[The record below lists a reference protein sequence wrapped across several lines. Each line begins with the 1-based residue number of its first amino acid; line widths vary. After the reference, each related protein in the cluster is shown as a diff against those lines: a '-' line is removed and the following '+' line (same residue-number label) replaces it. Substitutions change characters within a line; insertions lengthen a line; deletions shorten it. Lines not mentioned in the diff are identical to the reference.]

1 MLFRPEQPARP
12 GRPQSYDAEYR
23 KVADAL
29 RERIESGEF
38 MPGAVLPSFRALAK
52 TYDVS
57 EITVRGAMD
66 VLKSENRV
74 QVNARRRHIVT
85 NPSYAGSVTENLI
98 LEVVGNYLHKPL
110 RNAYFRQIQLGIEK
124 AAGETRASLLIANS
138 PLYRSGLPP
147 DGLDLPLR
155 GVLLI
160 GHFEKDVL
168 PRYEKLNVPVVLVDQ
183 PNPGYGIHTVS
194 VANRA
199 AGADAVARLAALG
212 HRQIAFVRSV
222 LLAIKKVDP
231 DSRERQHGYE
241 EGLAAA
247 GLPKRSAL
255 LINSVSS
262 EQTAQAVT
270 KLLKQ
275 RPRVTAVLTVDKH
288 RAVIVEEAARALGLK
303 VPRDLSIVCY
313 QEREAVPG
321 HCSGPVIPFEDFGAA
336 AFGLF
341 DGPRS
346 PARRV
351 LVPTVWQDGK
361 TIGPAP

>member
-12 GRPQSYDAEYR
+12 GRPQSYDAGYR
-23 KVADAL
+23 KIADAL
-29 RERIESGEF
+29 RERIETGEF

-52 TYDVS
+52 AYSVS

-74 QVNARRRHIVT
+74 QVNARRRYIVT
-85 NPSYAGSVTENLI
+85 NPIYAGSMTENLV
-98 LEVVGNYLHKPL
+98 LEIVGNYLHKPL
-110 RNAYFRQIQLGIEK
+110 RSAYFRQIQLGIEK

-168 PRYEKLNVPVVLVDQ
+168 PKYEKLNVPVVLVDQ
-183 PNPGYGIHTVS
+183 PNPGFGIHTVS

-199 AGADAVARLAALG
+199 AGSDAVARLAALG

-231 DSRERQHGYE
+231 DSRERQIGYE

-247 GLPKRSAL
+247 GIPKRPTL
-255 LINSVSS
+255 LVNSVSP
-262 EQTAQAVT
+262 EQTARAVG
-270 KLLKQ
+270 KLLQQ
-275 RPRVTAVLTVDKH
+275 RPRVTAVVTVDKG
-288 RAVIVEEAARALGLK
+288 RAVLVEEAARAHGLK
-303 VPRDLSIVCY
+303 VPRDLSIVSF
-313 QEREAVPG
+313 QESDAQPG
-321 HCSGPVIPFEDFGAA
+321 HFSGPVIPFESFGAA

-351 LVPTVWQDGK
+351 LVPAVWQDGK
-361 TIGPAP
+361 TIGPTP